1 MFRVLVLLVLLLAG
15 GCVPPPQPTAV
26 MAGAPV
32 AEAPAGSWECS
43 IVRWDRGQGFCRYVM
58 LLPPPAFCSRA
69 LGGVDCWA
77 DPAALPN
84 RPRALA
90 DNPPPLL
97 LAPLPPVEVAV
108 PVPEPLP
115 APVPVQGPVPVPGP
129 ILLMPPPSPVPQPP
143 PVQTGGKTSHA
154 QDYEA
159 L

>member
-1 MFRVLVLLVLLLAG
+1 MPRVLVLLVPLLAG
-15 GCVPPPQPTAV
+15 GCVPPQQPAAMV
-26 MAGAPV
+26 AGVPV
-32 AEAPAGSWECS
+32 AEAPAGNWDCS
-43 IVRWDRGQGFCRYVM
+43 IVRWDRGQGFCRYVT
-58 LLPPPAFCSRA
+58 LLAPPAFCSRA

-97 LAPLPPVEVAV
+97 LAPLPPPVEV
-108 PVPEPLP
+108 L
-115 APVPVQGPVPVPGP
+115 VPVQMPVPVP
-129 ILLMPPPSPVPQPP
+129 LLPPPSSIPQPP

>member
-1 MFRVLVLLVLLLAG
+1 MSRVLVLLVLLLAG
-15 GCVPPPQPTAV
+15 GCVPPPQPAAMV
-26 MAGAPV
+26 AGAPV

-97 LAPLPPVEVAV
+97 LAPLPPPVEV
-108 PVPEPLP
+108 
-115 APVPVQGPVPVPGP
+115 PVPVQMPVPVLVPVPVPS
-129 ILLMPPPSPVPQPP
+129 LPPPSSIPQPP